1 MAYHSQGINAVQ
13 NTVSANAAAASS
25 LGNTPPPSQNC
36 STSVG
41 YTQNN
46 KETERDGRGNGD
58 KYFDREN
65 TPKAQEEQEAL
76 KRSIKH
82 YTKAEQYARNDKL
95 MGALGVY
102 GFIAVN
108 KRENK

>member
-13 NTVSANAAAASS
+13 NTVSASSAAASS
-25 LGNTPPPSQNC
+25 LGTTPPPSQNC
-36 STSVG
+36 STSTG

-58 KYFDREN
+58 KYFEMEYTEKER
-65 TPKAQEEQEAL
+65 EEQEAL

-82 YTKAEQYARNDKL
+82 YSKEEQYARNDQL
-95 MGALGVY
+95 MNALSVY
-102 GFIAVN
+102 GFVSVN
-108 KRENK
+108 KRG

>member
-13 NTVSANAAAASS
+13 NTVSASSAAASS
-25 LGNTPPPSQNC
+25 LGTMAPPSQNC

-58 KYFDREN
+58 DYFDREFDE
-65 TPKAQEEQEAL
+65 KELEAQVAL
-76 KRSIKH
+76 KKSIRH
-82 YTKAEQYARNDKL
+82 YTREQQYANFDKL
-95 MGALGVY
+95 TGALGVY
-102 GFIAVN
+102 GFVAVS
-108 KRENK
+108 KRV

>member
-13 NTVSANAAAASS
+13 NTVSASAAAASS

-46 KETERDGRGNGD
+46 KETERD
-58 KYFDREN
+58 
-65 TPKAQEEQEAL
+65 
-76 KRSIKH
+76 
-82 YTKAEQYARNDKL
+82 
-95 MGALGVY
+95 
-102 GFIAVN
+102 
-108 KRENK
+108 

>member
-13 NTVSANAAAASS
+13 NTVSASAAAASS
-25 LGNTPPPSQNC
+25 LGTTPPPSQNC

-41 YTQNN
+41 YTKNN

-58 KYFDREN
+58 KYFDRDN
-65 TPKAQEEQEAL
+65 SPKGKEEQEAL
-76 KRSIKH
+76 KKSIKH
-82 YTKAEQYARNDKL
+82 YTREEQYANNDKL

-102 GFIAVN
+102 GFVSVN
-108 KRENK
+108 KRG

>member
-13 NTVSANAAAASS
+13 NTTSAESASASS
-25 LGNTPPPSQNC
+25 LGTMAPPSQNC
-36 STSVG
+36 STAVG

-58 KYFDREN
+58 KYFDRED
-65 TPKAQEEQEAL
+65 TPKAKEEREAL
-76 KRSIKH
+76 KRSIRH
-82 YTKAEQYARNDKL
+82 YSREQQYENNDKL

-102 GFIAVN
+102 GFVSVT
-108 KRENK
+108 KRG

>member
-13 NTVSANAAAASS
+13 NTVSASAAAASS

-46 KETERDGRGNGD
+46 KETERDARGNGD
-58 KYFDREN
+58 KYFDRDN
-65 TPKAQEEQEAL
+65 SPKGKEEQEAL
-76 KRSIKH
+76 KKSIKH
-82 YTKAEQYARNDKL
+82 YTREEQYANNDKL

-102 GFIAVN
+102 GFVSVN
-108 KRENK
+108 KRG